1 MKKTFL
7 LFFVFSFTLLHAQP
21 KPGYYSPA
29 EGKSQSVLKTALYTI
44 IKNSSV
50 LSYSELW
57 DAFETTDKR
66 ADGKVW
72 DMYSNSNFTFGVH
85 QDRGSGGTSEGEL
98 YNREHSFPKSW
109 FNDKSPMYSDLFH
122 LYPTDKRA
130 NTERGN
136 NAYGEVGSAKWT
148 SQNGSKVGTAKSSLG
163 YSGTVFEPIDE
174 YKGDFARTYFYM
186 VTCYEDKITSWSS
199 PHLTNNKYP
208 GLNSWSITMLLKWH
222 RQDPVSQKETDRNNA
237 VESYQRNRNPF
248 IDYPE
253 LAEYIWG
260 DKTGQSWSAE
270 GSGLEDNVATIFNI
284 YIDYTHDFITVE
296 TEKSTFSYVIY
307 NINGQILQTGNVDS
321 NNYNNQ
327 ISVSLLKN
335 GVYIIKVQSENKN
348 AVKKFIISK

>member
-1 MKKTFL
+1 
-7 LFFVFSFTLLHAQP
+7 
-21 KPGYYSPA
+21 
-29 EGKSQSVLKTALYTI
+29 
-44 IKNSSV
+44 
-50 LSYSELW
+50 
-57 DAFETTDKR
+57 
-66 ADGKVW
+66 
-72 DMYSNSNFTFGVH
+72 
-85 QDRGSGGTSEGEL
+85 
-98 YNREHSFPKSW
+98 
-109 FNDKSPMYSDLFH
+109 MYSDLFH